1 MALTIFDGGIQRLI
15 AELNFRGLHVAV
27 TYLRNTKNELFTVRK
42 LKEQGIALEIVMVA
56 TGPVEREFGE
66 INRRTEIGAR

>member
-27 TYLRNTKNELFTVRK
+27 TYLRNTKDEIFTVRK
-42 LKEQGIALEIVMVA
+42 LKE
-56 TGPVEREFGE
+56 
-66 INRRTEIGAR
+66 